1 MEQTTNEANV
11 QKKGGARLKKSSRS
25 PLLIPGIVV
34 GVLAAGYLGLC
45 TYAGSLDTFYP
56 SRCINGINVGKLTA
70 VQAQDKLESEFPARP
85 VTLVDENGQD
95 LADLTL
101 ADLGYTPELFEG
113 DAQFWLTDQQR
124 DSFLRRGWSYLN
136 ILTGRWPGGWN
147 WPDPDQSV
155 LDATVAHLSDTLSSP
170 AVDAEYTLEG
180 ATLEVPMEVQYAT
193 GCFLFI
199 RSKALYRLGGFDEQ
213 YFLYHEDSDLSRK
226 ALEMGKIVYHPD
238 FRVVHDWHRD
248 SAHST
253 RALRNHIVSTWK
265 YFRKWGWAW

>member
-1 MEQTTNEANV
+1 MLNDPRVSA
-11 QKKGGARLKKSSRS
+11 S
-25 PLLIPGIVV
+25 IVLYHSGQRV
-34 GVLAAGYLGLC
+34 
-45 TYAGSLDTFYP
+45 LDTV
-56 SRCINGINVGKLTA
+56 RCVQSSEEPVELYVVDNSPQDVTA
-70 VQAQDKLESEFPARP
+70 RRISMQCPEAHILPQPR
-85 VTLVDENGQD
+85 N
-95 LADLTL
+95 
-101 ADLGYTPELFEG
+101 LGYGAGHNVVLRQLHSTYHLILNPDIIFEPELLGQMVAFM
-113 DAQFWLTDQQR
+113 DANPDVV
-124 DSFLRRGWSYLN
+124 
-136 ILTGRWPGGWN
+136 ILTPRVFNPDGTEQFLPRRAPTVRYLLGGRLGRYSGYFRRMR
-147 WPDPDQSV
+147 
-155 LDATVAHLSDTLSSP
+155 
-170 AVDAEYTLEG
+170 AEYTLEG

-253 RALRNHIVSTWK
+253 RALRNHIISTWK